1 MVSDNLHPL
10 SAVKVYCSF
19 GPRSIGIVIGR
30 KRAADTSE
38 FTEIASRRRPG
49 KRFIK
54 KKSSLVKM
62 EVG

>member
-38 FTEIASRRRPG
+38 FTEIASRRA
-49 KRFIK
+49 
-54 KKSSLVKM
+54 SW
-62 EVG
+62 